1 MIYLFLLIFAFL
13 SPVAYAADGWAT
25 HYQLVELDACYETP
39 SAACSSAVGQPARA
53 GDTNTFSYTRLRN
66 GTECQHSNRSDFVGG
81 ETRPLSTCT
90 YEPPPPNCQI
100 KVGQRYITG
109 DQSLPEGWEQS
120 DEDGCY
126 AACAYVL
133 NRNIE
138 NDDPIQCTYTG
149 DPALGPDANGDYEN
163 NPDPYDPSYCN
174 VPGEY
179 ENTCLDWDHPS
190 NEPDENE
197 GCSSGTQYGV
207 VDYGNG
213 PVGVCAP
220 SSGGAD
226 GFDYGSGVD
235 TSVDQDGD
243 GQPNSSDNDIDGDGI
258 PNDADPDR
266 DGDGVP
272 NADDP
277 NPDGNQGNGEGQD
290 GTDSQSSEGEGPKG
304 QASTCA
310 KAPKSTGDPQ
320 LAAIHLQLWYN
331 RCKGKKIDDVY
342 NAIEKT
348 NEALGK
354 MTEEVGDTES
364 DTLVGNVS
372 TGAINDLDTFGDAH
386 IADIGTGSE
395 GGGPMAGIVEGS
407 GVKSFF
413 TSLVP
418 QPQSCSALQ
427 LSFASKLSLPIPCEK
442 FMLFKTWFGW
452 ALGIMTAY
460 AIIMLALTPA
470 PSKV

>member
-1 MIYLFLLIFAFL
+1 MRFLFLLIFFSSYAVAELRPAFVYTGGNCYAPEEYTSGDVEFCEPHNL
-13 SPVAYAADGWAT
+13 SDQNLPSGTSRCPEFQSENAPIRRQDRI
-25 HYQLVELDACYETP
+25 DICYKPT
-39 SAACSSAVGQPARA
+39 
-53 GDTNTFSYTRLRN
+53 
-66 GTECQHSNRSDFVGG
+66 GG
-81 ETRPLSTCT
+81 ALGSVDVYYE
-90 YEPPPPNCQI
+90 YIEPPSCSI
-100 KVGQRYITG
+100 LAGYKFAYE
-109 DQSLPEGWEQS
+109 DHFPEDWEYV
-120 DEDGCY
+120 DEQDCY
-126 AACAYVL
+126 ALCQYVID
-133 NRNIE
+133 RAE
-138 NDDPIQCTYTG
+138 GDEPITCTYTG
-149 DPALGPDANGDYEN
+149 DFKTE
-163 NPDPYDPSYCN
+163 PDPNDPDDAPYGNQPDPNSPEFCN

-179 ENTCLDWDHPS
+179 ENECLDWDHPS
-190 NEPDENE
+190 NNPDENE

-213 PVGVCAP
+213 PVGICSP
-220 SSGGAD
+220 SSGGVD

-235 TSVDQDGD
+235 TSMDQDGD

-290 GTDSQSSEGEGPKG
+290 GTDSQAGEGEGPKG

-354 MTEEVGDTES
+354 MTEEVGENES

-418 QPQSCSALQ
+418 QPQSCSSMQ
-427 LSFASKLSLPIPCEK
+427 LAFASKFSLPIPCEK
-442 FMLFKTWFGW
+442 FMLFKTWFGSDEPC
-452 ALGIMTAY
+452 T
-460 AIIMLALTPA
+460 
-470 PSKV
+470 